1 MFNADKNLMEKWS
14 SVLDHESVSPI
25 QDNYKKA
32 VTARL
37 LENQEVALQEERVQM
52 QGNYISEAAA
62 ANNVGAGNIG
72 SFDPVLISLVRRAM
86 PNLIA
91 YDIAGVQPMSGPTG
105 LIFAMKSKYSTQ
117 GGTEALFNEA
127 DTDFSGT
134 GTHQAEPTGL
144 GGATDADSDGS
155 IADTAAADITNTF
168 GTGLATSAAE
178 RLGVGE
184 SGDGSFGEMAFSI
197 EKSTV
202 TAKSRALKAEYTMEL
217 AQDLKAVHGLDAE
230 GELANIL
237 SAEILAEINREVV
250 RTILTK
256 AKIGAL
262 QTSTAVSGIFDV
274 NTDSD
279 GRWMVERFK
288 GLIMQIERECNV
300 IAKETRRGKGN
311 FIICSSDVASAL
323 AAAGMLDYTP
333 ALSTNLNVDDTGN
346 TFAGVLNGRV
356 KVYID
361 PYATV
366 DFVCVGY
373 RGTNPYDA
381 GMFYCPYVPL
391 TMVKAVGEN
400 DFQPRM
406 GFKTRYGMVANPFVA
421 ADGTGTDRANQYF
434 RIFRVE
440 DIMV

>member
-1 MFNADKNLMEKWS
+1 MFNADRNLMEKWGP
-14 SVLDHESVSPI
+14 VLDHESVSPI

-37 LENQEVALQEERVQM
+37 LENQEVALQEERNQA
-52 QGNYISEAAA
+52 QGNFISEAAA
-62 ANNVGAGNIG
+62 ANNIG
-72 SFDPVLISLVRRAM
+72 GGSINTFDPVLISLVRRAM

-117 GGTEALFNEA
+117 GGTEALGLDEA

-134 GTHQAEPTGL
+134 GTHQADPTGL
-144 GGATDADSDGS
+144 AGVVDADTDGS
-155 IADTAAADITNTF
+155 IADTADTVSTF
-168 GTGLATSAAE
+168 GSGLATSAAE

-217 AQDLKAVHGLDAE
+217 AQDLKAIHGLDAE

-333 ALSTNLNVDDTGN
+333 ALSAQLNVDDTGN

-434 RIFRVE
+434 RIFRVD

>member
-1 MFNADKNLMEKWS
+1 MFNADKNLMEKWGP
-14 SVLDHESVSPI
+14 VLDHESAPSI

-37 LENQEVALQEERVQM
+37 LENQEIALQEERAQM

-62 ANNVGAGNIG
+62 ANNIGGGNIG
-72 SFDPVLISLVRRAM
+72 TFDPVLISLVRRAM

-134 GTHQAEPTGL
+134 GTHQADPTGL
-144 GGATDADSDGS
+144 SGVADADTDGT
-155 IADTAAADITNTF
+155 IADEADTVSTF
-168 GTGLATSAAE
+168 GEGLGTSAAE
-178 RLGVGE
+178 RLGVGGT
-184 SGDGSFGEMAFSI
+184 GDGSFNEMAFSI

-217 AQDLKAVHGLDAE
+217 AQDLKAIHGLDAE

-250 RTILTK
+250 RTILKK

-311 FIICSSDVASAL
+311 FVICSSDVASAL

-333 ALSTNLNVDDTGN
+333 ALSANLNVDDTGN

-421 ADGTGTDRANQYF
+421 ANGTGTDRANQYF
-434 RIFRVE
+434 RIFRVD